1 MSGKDKSNVFVLK
14 DERRRRQKQV
24 RLEPEAKQKPKA
36 RPKQK
41 KKRGRPPKRSIRTFY
56 RLVSEVEAVID
67 EIRKK
72 KPHLKRKPLKEAIAR
87 CLRHDNE
94 TQPRS
99 WWWGQD
105 GVPLKYRSAA
115 QLYDDALEVIEAS
128 EAMVAK
134 EGPDDWHLPS
144 LASLGADLPKPAQ
157 PSYRQIFEEM
167 LRDKRELYRA
177 GAPSAM
183 LLAQK
188 RDFQGRELRTIAVF
202 KGIATKMHMA
212 LAVEAPRRPPG
223 QVERLRAFVKKFDR
237 QLADF
242 EISLGKIGAVVPN
255 FPSQK

>member
-14 DERRRRQKQV
+14 DERRRRRQKQV
-24 RLEPEAKQKPKA
+24 KQKPKA
-36 RPKQK
+36 KPKPK
-41 KKRGRPPKRSIRTFY
+41 AKRGRPPKRNIRTFY

-67 EIRKK
+67 EVRKE
-72 KPHLKRKPLKEAIAR
+72 KPRLKRKPLKEAIER
-87 CLRHDNE
+87 CLRRDNE

-99 WWWGQD
+99 WWWGEG

-115 QLYDDALEVIEAS
+115 QLYDDALEAIEAF
-128 EAMVAK
+128 EARLKK
-134 EGPDDWHLPS
+134 EGPDDWPLAP

-157 PSYRQIFEEM
+157 TSYEQIFEEM
-167 LRDKRELYRA
+167 LRDKRELYARA

-188 RDFQGRELRTIAVF
+188 RDFQRRKLKLVARC
-202 KGIATKMHMA
+202 KDIATKMRMA
-212 LAVEAPRRPPG
+212 LAAEAPRRPPG
-223 QVERLRAFVKKFDR
+223 QVECLRVFLKKFDR